1 MLLDAHPNVIV
12 PPECQVIFRLYKRY
26 GKQNHFDK
34 NLILSFYNDLLDLRY
49 FERWTIDRD
58 ELKIKLLDMEGE
70 TSFNDLVRTV
80 YLTYSSFFKKEK
92 IQLIGDKNP
101 GYSLFIKKI
110 FRWYPKSK
118 FIHIVRDYRDNY
130 LSLINAHFEVPVVPL
145 VVFRWK
151 SAIRLINRLK
161 KKHPES
167 FYTLRYEDLA
177 RNPEM
182 KTREVCA
189 FLEIEYDASVLAFIE
204 QKGRFMDTY
213 GNSEE
218 LMKIH
223 DSLMKPINT
232 GRINLWEKQMHERD
246 IRIADLVAGKYA
258 GSFGYQRKYDR
269 FNLGL
274 YLWILPTLIYGQ
286 VMYNL
291 VLFAERLPLSL
302 SVTLSNFL
310 AIFKKLYLRTHKN
323 KIKQDM
329 A

>member
-1 MLLDAHPNVIV
+1 MLLDAHPNVVV
-12 PPECQVIFRLYKRY
+12 PPECQVIFRLQKKY
-26 GKQNHFDK
+26 GRFSHFDK
-34 NLILSFYNDLLDLRY
+34 DLILSFYNDLLDLRY
-49 FERWTIDRD
+49 FDKWTIDRD
-58 ELKIKLLDMEGE
+58 ELKDKLLAMEGE
-70 TSFNDLVRTV
+70 TSFNDLVRAV

-92 IQLIGDKNP
+92 IRLIGDKNP

-110 FRWYPKSK
+110 FSLYPESK

-130 LSLINAHFEVPVVPL
+130 LSLINAHFEIPVVPL

-151 SAIRLINRLK
+151 FTIKLINKLK
-161 KKHPES
+161 KRHPES

-177 RNPEM
+177 ANPE
-182 KTREVCA
+182 KYTRNVCA
-189 FLEIEYDASVLAFIE
+189 FLGIEFDASVLGYFE

-213 GNSEE
+213 GNSGE

-223 DSLMKPINT
+223 DSLMKPIST
-232 GRINLWEKQMHERD
+232 GRINLWEKQMPERD
-246 IRIADLVAGKYA
+246 IKIADLVAGKYA

-286 VMYNL
+286 IMYNM
-291 VLFAERLPLSL
+291 VLFAEKLPHSFGSILAE
-302 SVTLSNFL
+302 FL
-310 AIFKKLYLRTHKN
+310 AIFKKIYMLTHNK
-323 KIKQDM
+323 KIKQDK